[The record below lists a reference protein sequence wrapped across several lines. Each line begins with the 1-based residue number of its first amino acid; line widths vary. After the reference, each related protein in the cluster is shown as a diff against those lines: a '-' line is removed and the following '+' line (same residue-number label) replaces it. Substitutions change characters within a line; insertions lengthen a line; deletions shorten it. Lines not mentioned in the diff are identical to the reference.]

1 MRAEKVHDVNI
12 EQQVLTYVNSEVA
25 AEVVELDTDLLL
37 TGAVDSLGVM
47 RVTQWMEDEHGVD
60 VDPLDV
66 TLTNFQTVQRM
77 SNFLE
82 SKLQT

>member
-1 MRAEKVHDVNI
+1 MHDVNI